1 MWRKG
6 GVRCMVAS
14 IEFGALSGVARVTE
28 LQLVVLGLVQGITE
42 FLPISSSA
50 HLILVPVF
58 TDWSDQGPMI
68 DVAVHVGTLGA
79 AMVYF
84 RRDLWLML
92 GGLRR
97 LGGRQ
102 RDPGAR
108 LLLHVVVAAIPV
120 VIAGAIL
127 EASIG
132 LESLRSPALIGW
144 TMLGFGVLLYVT
156 DRLNMTIRRI
166 EHLTL
171 GHALFI
177 GVAQAL
183 SLVPGTSRAGV
194 TMTAARALGYERGES
209 ARFSMLLA
217 MPTIVAAG
225 SLVGYKLYRLGD
237 LALTADAAIAA
248 GLAFV
253 SALGAIGLMM
263 AWLRRSSFTPF
274 VLYRIVLGGFLL
286 WWTYYGPGF

>member
-1 MWRKG
+1 
-6 GVRCMVAS
+6 MVAVFD
-14 IEFGALSGVARVTE
+14 FGETRVIG
-28 LQLVVLGLVQGITE
+28 LQLVVLALVQGITE
-42 FLPISSSA
+42 FLPVSSSA
-50 HLILVPVF
+50 HLILVPIF
-58 TDWSDQGPMI
+58 ADWPDQGPMI
-68 DVAVHVGTLGA
+68 DVAMHVGTLGA

-84 RRDLWLML
+84 RRDLWLMT
-92 GGLRR
+92 GGLGRR
-97 LGGRQ
+97 AGSQ

-120 VIAGAIL
+120 VIAGAVL

-144 TMLGFGVLLYVT
+144 TMLGFGVLLYVA

-166 EHLTL
+166 EHMTL
-171 GHALFI
+171 AHALFI

-183 SLVPGTSRAGV
+183 ALIPGTSRAGI

-225 SLVGYKLYRLGD
+225 SYKGYELYRLGD
-237 LALTADAAIAA
+237 LALSADAAIAA
-248 GLAFV
+248 LLAFV
-253 SALGAIGLMM
+253 TALCAIGLMM

-274 VLYRIVLGGFLL
+274 VLYRIALGGFLL
-286 WWTYYGPGF
+286 WWAYGPGL

>member
-1 MWRKG
+1 
-6 GVRCMVAS
+6 MVPMFDLG
-14 IEFGALSGVARVTE
+14 EARVTG
-28 LQLVVLGLVQGITE
+28 LQLVVLALVQGITE

-58 TDWSDQGPMI
+58 ADWPDQGPVI

-84 RRDLWLML
+84 RRDLWLMISSL
-92 GGLRR
+92 GRR
-97 LGGRQ
+97 GGRQ
-102 RDPGAR
+102 HDPGAR
-108 LLLHVVVAAIPV
+108 LLLHVVVATIPV
-120 VIAGAIL
+120 VIAGAAL
-127 EASIG
+127 YSFG
-132 LESLRSPALIGW
+132 LEFLRSPALIGW
-144 TMLGFGVLLYVT
+144 TMLGFGLLLYVA
-156 DRLNMTIRRI
+156 DRLNMTIRRV

-171 GHALFI
+171 AHALFI

-183 SLVPGTSRAGV
+183 ALIPGTSRAGI

-217 MPTIVAAG
+217 MPAIVAAG
-225 SLVGYKLYRLGD
+225 SLVGYELYRLGD

-248 GLAFV
+248 LLAFV

-274 VLYRIVLGGFLL
+274 VLYRVALGGFLL
-286 WWTYYGPGF
+286 WWDYYGPGF

>member
-1 MWRKG
+1 MVPLFDLG
-6 GVRCMVAS
+6 EAGVTV
-14 IEFGALSGVARVTE
+14 
-28 LQLVVLGLVQGITE
+28 LQLVVLALVQGITE

-58 TDWSDQGPMI
+58 ADWPDQGPMI
-68 DVAVHVGTLGA
+68 DVAMHVGTLGA

-84 RRDLWLML
+84 RRDLWLMISGL
-92 GGLRR
+92 GR
-97 LGGRQ
+97 LGGR
-102 RDPGAR
+102 RHDPGAR
-108 LLLHVVVAAIPV
+108 LLLHVVVATIPV
-120 VIAGAIL
+120 VIAGAVL
-127 EASIG
+127 VASIG
-132 LESLRSPALIGW
+132 LDFLRSPALIGW
-144 TMLGFGVLLYVT
+144 TMLGFGLLLYAA

-171 GHALFI
+171 AHALFI

-183 SLVPGTSRAGV
+183 ALIPGTSRAGI

-217 MPTIVAAG
+217 MPAIVGAG
-225 SLVGYKLYRLGD
+225 SLVGYELYRLGD

-248 GLAFV
+248 LLAFV
-253 SALGAIGLMM
+253 TAICAIGLMM

-274 VLYRIVLGGFLL
+274 VLYRVALGGFLL
-286 WWTYYGPGF
+286 WWDYYGPGF

>member
-1 MWRKG
+1 
-6 GVRCMVAS
+6 MVPL
-14 IEFGALSGVARVTE
+14 FDLGALSGETRVTV
-28 LQLVVLGLVQGITE
+28 LQLVVLALVQGITE

-58 TDWSDQGPMI
+58 ADWPDQGPMI
-68 DVAVHVGTLGA
+68 DVAMHVGTLGA

-84 RRDLWLML
+84 RRDLWLMISGL
-92 GGLRR
+92 GR

-102 RDPGAR
+102 RDPGAQ
-108 LLLHVVVAAIPV
+108 LLLHIVVATIPV
-120 VIAGAIL
+120 VIAGAAL
-127 EASIG
+127 ASFG
-132 LESLRSPALIGW
+132 LEFLRSPALIGW
-144 TMLGFGVLLYVT
+144 TMLGFGVLLYAA
-156 DRLNMTIRRI
+156 DRLSMTIRRI

-171 GHALFI
+171 AHALFI

-183 SLVPGTSRAGV
+183 ALIPGTSRAGI

-237 LALTADAAIAA
+237 LALTTDAAIAA
-248 GLAFV
+248 LLAFV
-253 SALGAIGLMM
+253 SALCAIGLMM
-263 AWLRRSSFTPF
+263 AWLRRASFTPF
-274 VLYRIVLGGFLL
+274 VLYRIALGGFLL
-286 WWTYYGPGF
+286 WWAYGPGL